1 MPPKGKTPA
10 PPRLPVASSDD
21 DDAPGPDSTAIST
34 QTPQW
39 LAKDKERE
47 REPETFSEAQL
58 QQIAELFHRL
68 QLQSPS
74 PGSPPHNR
82 PTDDPPPPPPSS
94 TTTRLRA
101 SDIGFFDPE
110 NKDTSTSKTVVYTDV
125 FAFTDMLLHL
135 AEKHPDDVREA
146 FPLCLRGTSLFWYST
161 ELTTLER
168 RLLSSA
174 PVSELCNS
182 LISRF
187 KERPGLALKGLLSAR
202 FSFQDIRS
210 GKTIRTHVQEM
221 LRHTR
226 SSFGGSTSEF
236 QTLLLIYNSLD
247 VPLRGDVD
255 EPDETTTLAQF
266 LTAVDSKWSLW
277 LDKASR
283 SAYFAALPTSQD
295 ARSQPRFPPSNSR
308 PVARQIQAYL
318 TSPDN
323 PNAIEPDFIS
333 VDEIQAFLTQRQED
347 REIKGL
353 PLDKTYK

>member
-1 MPPKGKTPA
+1 
-10 PPRLPVASSDD
+10 
-21 DDAPGPDSTAIST
+21 
-34 QTPQW
+34 
-39 LAKDKERE
+39 
-47 REPETFSEAQL
+47 
-58 QQIAELFHRL
+58 
-68 QLQSPS
+68 LQSPTQS
-74 PGSPPHNR
+74 PATP
-82 PTDDPPPPPPSS
+82 PPPPPPSIP
-94 TTTRLRA
+94 RLRA

-110 NKDTSTSKTVVYTDV
+110 NQDTSISKTVIYTDV

-135 AEKHPDDVREA
+135 AETHTDNDIRNA
-146 FPLCLRGTSLFWYST
+146 FPLCLRGTALFWYST
-161 ELTTLER
+161 ELTAIER
-168 RLLSSA
+168 RLFSSA

-221 LRHTR
+221 LWHTR

-236 QTLLLIYNSLD
+236 QTLLLIHNSLD
-247 VPLRGDVD
+247 VPLRSDID

-277 LDKASR
+277 LDKASH
-283 SAYFAALPTSQD
+283 SAYFAALPTQD

-308 PVARQIQAYL
+308 PVAKQIQTYL

-323 PNAIEPDFIS
+323 PNAIEPDFVS

-347 REIKGL
+347 RASKGL
-353 PLDKTYK
+353 PLEEIYK